1 MAYSEG
7 GNDYRYVLTRE
18 QSDEIAKALDQKS
31 LVDEIRELVHEENA
45 STNEK

>member
-1 MAYSEG
+1 MAYNEG

-31 LVDEIRELVHEENA
+31 LVDEIRALIQEEN
-45 STNEK
+45 KR